1 MGNSEINSAVHV
13 AYDDHESELSS
24 AEQELLLA
32 ILLSAIEDLKTE
44 GRSGRKAR
52 EFFLSKEEDYLFSFR
67 SICDYLHLSADAMLK
82 AIGLLVS

>member
-1 MGNSEINSAVHV
+1 MGNSEINSAIHV

-32 ILLSAIEDLKTE
+32 

-67 SICDYLHLSADAMLK
+67 SICDYLHLSADALLK

>member
-1 MGNSEINSAVHV
+1 MTNGERNSAIHV
-13 AYDDHESELSS
+13 AYDEHENELSS

-32 ILLSAIEDLKTE
+32 ILLSAIEDLKSD

-67 SICDYLHLSADAMLK
+67 SICDYLHLSSEAMLK
-82 AIGLLVS
+82 AIGLSE